1 MLPPRI
7 KDIAR
12 QDTEHRT
19 IDVDHKIADTLG
31 IDGLHDGGCL
41 FVISKKGGIE
51 GVVTDGD
58 IRRVLEKNIDISEVL
73 IKDVMTTDFYSADEE
88 SSLVEA
94 YQLMASEGINHLP
107 IVNSE
112 KLLTGFIA
120 FHELAARLSPEHLL
134 IDLLEDSDR
143 PENEHRHI
151 HRYKFASNFIGPDD
165 KVLDGACGSGYGS
178 EIMSGNG
185 ARVTGIDANHEAIE
199 FANQHYA
206 KNSVEF
212 TVGEIGKLQ
221 YPDASFDVVVS
232 IETLEHLPNT
242 ICREYLQD
250 IGGWLKQGG
259 ILIASSPM
267 LRYRDGRPYVTNP
280 YHINEM
286 PRSELLDM
294 FETSLPGFVFQL
306 FYQDETRFLPLLDEH
321 SGFCI
326 LVARKAD

>member
-7 KDIAR
+7 KDVSR

-41 FVISKKGGIE
+41 FVTSKNGVLEGI
-51 GVVTDGD
+51 VTDGD
-58 IRRVLEKNIDISEVL
+58 IRRVLKKNIDISEVL
-73 IKDVMTTDFYSADEE
+73 IKDVMTTEFHSAYEE

-107 IVNSE
+107 IVNS
-112 KLLTGFIA
+112 KKALTGFIA

-134 IDLLEDSDR
+134 IDLSEDSER

-151 HRYKFASNFIGPDD
+151 HRYKFASNFIGPGD

-178 EIMSGNG
+178 EIMSING

-212 TVGEIGKLQ
+212 LVGEIGKLKYVTSAQ
-221 YPDASFDVVVS
+221 INDWRYDSEESGIMTTLFIGGYSWGPVKASDDIEVLEWHEIKEFDTS
-232 IETLEHLPNT
+232 EKIEWKIMPEHRALMETLIKKIQQGDLGIKSLETNLIGQLGSHAEH
-242 ICREYLQD
+242 
-250 IGGWLKQGG
+250 
-259 ILIASSPM
+259 
-267 LRYRDGRPYVTNP
+267 
-280 YHINEM
+280 
-286 PRSELLDM
+286 
-294 FETSLPGFVFQL
+294 
-306 FYQDETRFLPLLDEH
+306 
-321 SGFCI
+321 
-326 LVARKAD
+326 